1 MSGSLAGLAGDASA
15 TGAELRLLAA
25 RVTLPNDVVVG
36 LERPL
41 LLLAIP
47 VLVAVLWFLVFR
59 GATGTASAR
68 SRRRFLAARA
78 VLVAL
83 VVVAAAGP
91 YTVVTSETAGDPRVS
106 LLVDRSDSTAVSPD
120 VAEDLAAEIERAG
133 VPATVSTI
141 AQGTDSRIGDG
152 VAANLR
158 ENGSVVVVSDGRVT
172 GGQGLTETAEFA
184 RSIDATISA
193 VSPQPTTR
201 EQYVTLSGPAKASTG
216 VESRFL
222 ARIRGVEADGQVT
235 LAVSI
240 DGEEVASETVSAGN
254 GTVEVTHTFEETGS
268 HRITASI
275 DADDRFAGN
284 DVARKTVRVVDQ
296 PSVLYVSRGSY
307 PLREYLGELYDV
319 ETAESVPDDLDP
331 YYAVVVQDVA
341 AEDVGN
347 VDELQRFVID
357 GNGLVVV
364 GGHNSF
370 ENGGY
375 DRSPVASMLPVTF
388 GESAPG
394 SARIV
399 LLIDVSGS
407 AEEGM
412 AVQKATA
419 LNVLSQLGNE
429 NTVGVVG
436 FNYRAYAVAEP
447 AELSENRAELE
458 DLIRRL
464 EARSATDIA
473 TGLRGAEE
481 MLDGQRGTVILV
493 SDGQDTASPSAVVA
507 DSMGR
512 QGMRVISVGVG
523 RNVNEGVLRRVAQE
537 SGGQFFLAT
546 ETDRLRLIFGGG
558 SRQFEGDGLTVVD
571 SRHFV
576 TSGVE
581 LESNPGRVNDVSI
594 RSGADFLVASDD
606 GTPAVASW
614 RYGLGRVVSITAY
627 GPDGTLD
634 GLLQRPDSLVVTK
647 SVNYAIGD
655 PERKAAGVTEVADTR
670 VGEPTTVVYRGDSP
684 PEGADPAFRAVDD
697 GVYRAEVTPAEVGFH
712 TVAGATY
719 AANYP
724 AEYAGFGTDPA
735 LQAAVRTTGGRQF
748 DAGDG
753 AEIAAFAREQSV
765 RVRDVRRSWDWL
777 LLAAALALF
786 LGEVLLRR
794 LQVYNGRTRSESGLP

>member
-1 MSGSLAGLAGDASA
+1 MLAPTWTA
-15 TGAELRLLAA
+15 TGGLLPVDLTPLAA

-41 LLLAIP
+41 LLLALP
-47 VLVAVLWFLVFR
+47 VLVAVLWALVFR
-59 GATGTASAR
+59 GATGTASPR
-68 SRRRFLAARA
+68 SRRRFLAARL
-78 VLVAL
+78 VLVTL

-91 YTVVTSETAGDPRVS
+91 YTVVTMETAGDPHVS

-120 VAEDLAAEIERAG
+120 VAADLESTIERAG
-133 VPATVSTI
+133 VPVTVSTI

-158 ENGSVVVVSDGRVT
+158 KNGSVVVVSDGRVT
-172 GGQGLTETAEFA
+172 GGQPLAETAEFA

-193 VSPQPTTR
+193 VSPAPTR
-201 EQYVTLSGPAKASTG
+201 SEQYVTLAGPAKAAAG

-222 ARIRGVEADGQVT
+222 ARVHGVEGEGSLT
-235 LAVSI
+235 LAVTI
-240 DGEEVASETVSAGN
+240 DGEEVASETVPAGN
-254 GTVEVTHTFEETGS
+254 GSVAVTHTFDETGP
-268 HRITASI
+268 HRVTASI
-275 DADDRFAGN
+275 DAGDRFDAN
-284 DVARKTVRVVDQ
+284 DVVRKTVRVVDL
-296 PSVLYVSRGSY
+296 PRVLYVSRGSY
-307 PLREYLGELYDV
+307 PLRDYLGELYDV
-319 ETAESVPDDLDP
+319 ETADSVPDDLSP
-331 YYAVVVQDVA
+331 YYAVVLQDVA
-341 AEDVGN
+341 AADVGN

-357 GNGLVVV
+357 GNGLVAV
-364 GGHNSF
+364 GGQNSF
-370 ENGGY
+370 EAGGY

-388 GESAPG
+388 GESGPG

-447 AELSENRAELE
+447 RELSENRAELE
-458 DLIRRL
+458 DRIRRL
-464 EARSATDIA
+464 EAGSATDIA

-512 QGMRVISVGVG
+512 QGIRVISVGVG
-523 RNVNEGVLRRVAQE
+523 QNVNDGVLRRVAQE
-537 SGGQFFLAT
+537 SGGQFFRAT
-546 ETDRLRLIFGGG
+546 ETDRLRLLFGGA
-558 SRQFEGDGLTVVD
+558 SRQFAGDGLTVVD

-594 RSGADFLVASDD
+594 RPGADFLVAADD

-614 RYGLGRVVSITAY
+614 RYGLGRVVTITAY

-634 GLLQRPDSLVVTK
+634 GLLERPDSLLVTK
-647 SVNYAIGD
+647 SVNYAVGD
-655 PERKAAGVTEVADTR
+655 PERKATGVTEIADTR
-670 VGEPTTVVYRGDSP
+670 VGEPTTVVYRGESP
-684 PEGADPAFRAVDD
+684 PRGSELAFSAVDE
-697 GVYRAEVTPAEVGFH
+697 GVYRADVTPTRAGFH
-712 TVAGATY
+712 TAAGATY

-748 DAGDG
+748 GPGEG
-753 AEIAAFAREQSV
+753 AEIAAFARRQSV

-777 LLAAALALF
+777 LLAAALVLF
-786 LGEVLLRR
+786 VGEVVLRR
-794 LQVYNGRTRSESGLP
+794 LQVYHGRTRNESGLP